1 MFPTPH
7 SKETFF
13 CKPVFSFRL
22 IEKNIYILG
31 GHHYLW
37 KGGGQRFMEM
47 KCRNF

>member
-22 IEKNIYILG
+22 IEKIYIYFRGLS
-31 GHHYLW
+31 LFME
-37 KGGGQRFMEM
+37 GGGQRFMEM